1 MSRVKYIDVFHNELR
16 RHTSLGMRTGLVQ
29 SMGRVGS
36 ALDNASAKSFNSTL
50 RTEFVCRRAFSS
62 RVQARQQIG
71 AWIDQFYNHRRRHSW
86 CGGISPVA
94 QARQPSQDQ
103 QRSAA

>member
-1 MSRVKYIDVFHNELR
+1 MIRTAGGPPFLVTVIDLF
-16 RHTSLGMRTGLVQ
+16 
-29 SMGRVGS
+29 
-36 ALDNASAKSFNSTL
+36 F
-50 RTEFVCRRAFSS
+50 RRALGHTMGP
-62 RVQARQQIG
+62 RREQARQQIG